1 MIATIK
7 NYLTDFSHLLFPHQ
21 CLGCAAEIKKYTDL
35 LCFKC
40 NASLPETNFSSLE
53 NNPVE
58 QTFIAR
64 INIARA
70 TSVFYFTKESLL
82 QHLLIQLKY
91 KQHPSVGIF
100 LGKKLGNALVNSLR
114 FNNIDC
120 MIPLPLSKE
129 KLKSRGYNQA
139 ELICKGIQEKW
150 NIPIQENLVIRGI
163 DTHSQTKE
171 NRVNRWQNMKGVFFV
186 PHPATLLNKNILLV
200 DDVITTG
207 ATLEACGQAILDAGA
222 ASISIATVAWT
233 I

>member
-7 NYLTDFSHLLFPHQ
+7 NYLTDFSHLLFLHQ